1 MKSYKMKSSDI
12 NYTVKNNLCLGCGI
26 CADACPTKS
35 IVMWIVKGEWRPVI
49 NPAQC
54 LNKKGCNKC
63 YKVCSGV
70 GMEIKK
76 YANDL
81 YSSSET
87 SDKYIGNYERLYTG
101 YSSDM
106 NIRKT
111 ANSGGL
117 LSSILIFLLQKRYID
132 GAIITRY
139 SSENPLQ
146 PSAFIATTS
155 EEILESKGSK
165 YAPVQLSGTLRK
177 ALLLGKRYVIVGL
190 PCHIQSVR
198 KWAKID
204 SKIDKVIFAYFS
216 LYCSSERCFYAQDYL
231 CRYFNIEKCNIKEFS
246 FREKGKLKFIGNNG
260 ENLLSMR
267 GGDSPVFHKYYRLV
281 GSHFKPNRCQMCVDH
296 YGYLA
301 DMSFGDIGIAPYTQD
316 KIGINSLIVRNPKFI
331 EILNEAI
338 KDGCIELKPLD
349 PDLLNKSQGDMMFSR
364 LKKAKAKCIL
374 QSLIGKKSVEYDLLE
389 NESTTFHDLLK
400 IIVVDIKRFIGRR
413 KYLWFLIDFENRNQ
427 KL

>member
-1 MKSYKMKSSDI
+1 M
-12 NYTVKNNLCLGCGI
+12 GCGI

-35 IVMWIVKGEWRPVI
+35 IVMEIVKGEWRPVI

-204 SKIDKVIFAYFS
+204 SKVDKVIFAYFS

-267 GGDSPVFHKYYRLV
+267 RGDSPVFHKYYRLV

-338 KDGCIELKPLD
+338 KDGCIELKSLD

-389 NESTTFHDLLK
+389 NESITFHDLLK

>member
-1 MKSYKMKSSDI
+1 MKSSDI

-35 IVMWIVKGEWRPVI
+35 IVMEIVKGEWRPVI

-177 ALLLGKRYVIVGL
+177 ALLLGKRYVIVGCL
-190 PCHIQSVR
+190 
-198 KWAKID
+198 
-204 SKIDKVIFAYFS
+204 VIYS
-216 LYCSSERCFYAQDYL
+216 QL
-231 CRYFNIEKCNIKEFS
+231 
-246 FREKGKLKFIGNNG
+246 GNG
-260 ENLLSMR
+260 QRS
-267 GGDSPVFHKYYRLV
+267 
-281 GSHFKPNRCQMCVDH
+281 
-296 YGYLA
+296 
-301 DMSFGDIGIAPYTQD
+301 
-316 KIGINSLIVRNPKFI
+316 
-331 EILNEAI
+331 IL
-338 KDGCIELKPLD
+338 
-349 PDLLNKSQGDMMFSR
+349 R
-364 LKKAKAKCIL
+364 
-374 QSLIGKKSVEYDLLE
+374 
-389 NESTTFHDLLK
+389 
-400 IIVVDIKRFIGRR
+400 
-413 KYLWFLIDFENRNQ
+413 
-427 KL
+427 

>member
-12 NYTVKNNLCLGCGI
+12 NYAVKNNLCLGCGI

-35 IVMWIVKGEWRPVI
+35 IVMEIVKGEWRPVI

-204 SKIDKVIFAYFS
+204 SKVDKVIFAYFS

-267 GGDSPVFHKYYRLV
+267 RGDSPVFHKYYRLV
-281 GSHFKPNRCQMCVDH
+281 GSHFKPNRCQMCV
-296 YGYLA
+296 
-301 DMSFGDIGIAPYTQD
+301 
-316 KIGINSLIVRNPKFI
+316 
-331 EILNEAI
+331 
-338 KDGCIELKPLD
+338 
-349 PDLLNKSQGDMMFSR
+349 
-364 LKKAKAKCIL
+364 
-374 QSLIGKKSVEYDLLE
+374 
-389 NESTTFHDLLK
+389 
-400 IIVVDIKRFIGRR
+400 
-413 KYLWFLIDFENRNQ
+413 
-427 KL
+427 

>member
-12 NYTVKNNLCLGCGI
+12 NYAVKNNLCLGCGI

-35 IVMWIVKGEWRPVI
+35 IVMEIVKGEWRPVI

-117 LSSILIFLLQKRYID
+117 LSS
-132 GAIITRY
+132 
-139 SSENPLQ
+139 
-146 PSAFIATTS
+146 
-155 EEILESKGSK
+155 
-165 YAPVQLSGTLRK
+165 
-177 ALLLGKRYVIVGL
+177 
-190 PCHIQSVR
+190 
-198 KWAKID
+198 
-204 SKIDKVIFAYFS
+204 FS

-267 GGDSPVFHKYYRLV
+267 RGDSPVFHKYYRLV

-338 KDGCIELKPLD
+338 KDGCIELKSLD

-389 NESTTFHDLLK
+389 NESITFHDLLK

>member
-35 IVMWIVKGEWRPVI
+35 IVMEIVKGEWRPVI

-101 YSSDM
+101 
-106 NIRKT
+106 
-111 ANSGGL
+111 
-117 LSSILIFLLQKRYID
+117 
-132 GAIITRY
+132 
-139 SSENPLQ
+139 Q

>member
-12 NYTVKNNLCLGCGI
+12 NYAVKNNLCLGCGI

-35 IVMWIVKGEWRPVI
+35 IVMEIVKGEWRPVI

-155 EEILESKGSK
+155 EEILESKGS
-165 YAPVQLSGTLRK
+165 
-177 ALLLGKRYVIVGL
+177 I
-190 PCHIQSVR
+190 
-198 KWAKID
+198 
-204 SKIDKVIFAYFS
+204 
-216 LYCSSERCFYAQDYL
+216 CSSAVIR
-231 CRYFNIEKCNIKEFS
+231 NIKKSPS
-246 FREKGKLKFIGNNG
+246 FRKKICYCRFA
-260 ENLLSMR
+260 LS
-267 GGDSPVFHKYYRLV
+267 
-281 GSHFKPNRCQMCVDH
+281 
-296 YGYLA
+296 
-301 DMSFGDIGIAPYTQD
+301 YTV
-316 KIGINSLIVRNPKFI
+316 S
-331 EILNEAI
+331 
-338 KDGCIELKPLD
+338 
-349 PDLLNKSQGDMMFSR
+349 
-364 LKKAKAKCIL
+364 
-374 QSLIGKKSVEYDLLE
+374 
-389 NESTTFHDLLK
+389 
-400 IIVVDIKRFIGRR
+400 
-413 KYLWFLIDFENRNQ
+413 
-427 KL
+427 

>member
-1 MKSYKMKSSDI
+1 M
-12 NYTVKNNLCLGCGI
+12 L
-26 CADACPTKS
+26 
-35 IVMWIVKGEWRPVI
+35 
-49 NPAQC
+49 
-54 LNKKGCNKC
+54 
-63 YKVCSGV
+63 
-70 GMEIKK
+70 
-76 YANDL
+76 
-81 YSSSET
+81 
-87 SDKYIGNYERLYTG
+87 
-101 YSSDM
+101 
-106 NIRKT
+106 
-111 ANSGGL
+111 
-117 LSSILIFLLQKRYID
+117 
-132 GAIITRY
+132 
-139 SSENPLQ
+139 
-146 PSAFIATTS
+146 
-155 EEILESKGSK
+155 
-165 YAPVQLSGTLRK
+165 
-177 ALLLGKRYVIVGL
+177 
-190 PCHIQSVR
+190 
-198 KWAKID
+198 
-204 SKIDKVIFAYFS
+204 
-216 LYCSSERCFYAQDYL
+216 CFYAQDYL

-267 GGDSPVFHKYYRLV
+267 RGDSPVFHKYYRLV

-338 KDGCIELKPLD
+338 KDGCIELKSLD

-389 NESTTFHDLLK
+389 NESITFHDLLK